1 MDSGQE
7 SRTRAPILERV
18 LAKVAAATVIG
29 VNARLVEVEVDV
41 AGGMPAFTVVGL
53 GDTAVQEA
61 RDRIR
66 AAIKNSS
73 FPFPLGRI
81 TSNLAPADLRKEGS
95 SFDLPIALGVLAT
108 QGLFPTEA
116 LSGLMCAGELALDGS
131 LRPIQNAI
139 NIALAAVEGGFQ
151 AVLLPPENAPE
162 AAVIEGIQVLAPK
175 DLREAVAHLA
185 GHTTL
190 EPVQPQPLEPD
201 EESRLDLQDIKGQ
214 TQAKRSLEI
223 AVAGAHN
230 LLLIGPPGSGKT
242 MLARRA
248 VTLRPPLSRS
258 EALETTRIHSAAGRM
273 PKGLMRIAPF
283 RSPHHTISDAGLIG
297 GGSIPKPGEVS
308 LAHRGILFLDEFP
321 EFSRDALEAMRQP
334 LEDREVT
341 ISRARASVTFPAAFQ
356 LIAAMNPSPSG
367 DWADP
372 KDPAQRRYL
381 SKLSGPLLDR
391 IDLVVNVPKLTP
403 DELTK
408 SPDGE
413 ASSLVRE
420 RVIAARKRM
429 LERQGTPNANL
440 IGKALREHAHLEP
453 GPEAFMRAAAK
464 QLNLSGRG
472 FDRVLRVA
480 RTIADLAG
488 TLEITEAHLAEA
500 VSYRS
505 RDW

>member
-1 MDSGQE
+1 M
-7 SRTRAPILERV
+7 
-18 LAKVAAATVIG
+18 LAKVSAATVIG
-29 VNARLVEVEVDV
+29 VNAQLVEVEVDV
-41 AGGMPAFTVVGL
+41 SGGMPAFTVVGL

-66 AAIKNSS
+66 AAIKNTN

-95 SFDLPIALGVLAT
+95 AFDLPIALGVLAT
-108 QGLFPTEA
+108 QGLFPPEA
-116 LSGLMCAGELALDGS
+116 LSGLMCAAELGLDGS

-139 NIALAAVEGGFQ
+139 NIALAALENGHATVM
-151 AVLLPPENAPE
+151 LPPENAPE
-162 AAVIEGIQVLAPK
+162 AAVIEGIRVLAPK

-185 GHTTL
+185 GSTVL
-190 EPVQPQPLEPD
+190 EEAEPRALEAD
-201 EESRLDLQDIKGQ
+201 EISHLDLQDIKGQ
-214 TQAKRSLEI
+214 TQAKRALQI

-248 VTLRPPLSRS
+248 VTLRPPLSNS
-258 EALETTRIHSAAGRM
+258 EALESTRIHSAAGRM
-273 PKGLMRIAPF
+273 PKGLLRTPPF
-283 RSPHHTISDAGLIG
+283 RAPHHTISDAGLIG

-321 EFSRDALEAMRQP
+321 EFSRDALEALRQP

-381 SKLSGPLLDR
+381 AKLSGPLLDR
-391 IDLVVNVPKLTP
+391 IDLVVNVPRLTP
-403 DELTK
+403 DELTGAPTGDP
-408 SPDGE
+408 S
-413 ASSLVRE
+413 ATVRE
-420 RVIAARKRM
+420 RVVAARKRM

-440 IGKALREHAHLEP
+440 AGKALREHAHLEA
-453 GPEAFMRAAAK
+453 GPEAFARAAAK

-472 FDRVLRVA
+472 YDRVLRVA
-480 RTIADLAG
+480 RTIADLAQSAAIA
-488 TLEITEAHLAEA
+488 ESHLAEA